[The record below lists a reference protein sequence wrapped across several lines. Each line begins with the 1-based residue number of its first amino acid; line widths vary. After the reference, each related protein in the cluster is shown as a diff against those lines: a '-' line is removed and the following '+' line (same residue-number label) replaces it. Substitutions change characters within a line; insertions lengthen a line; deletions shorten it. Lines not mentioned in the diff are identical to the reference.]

1 MSAESTPAPD
11 RPLPPELRR
20 TPLEMTDAE
29 LAAAMRERLDEFNE
43 LWAMARARNIEVVPG
58 LQSPLFGQPRLAL
71 ASIAKKVPL

>member
-1 MSAESTPAPD
+1 MAAESTPAPD

-20 TPLEMTDAE
+20 NPLEMTDAE

>member
-1 MSAESTPAPD
+1 
-11 RPLPPELRR
+11 
-20 TPLEMTDAE
+20 MTDAE